1 MRSGENSR
9 AKGVRRL
16 RVRFLL
22 AAILGLLAGLQAYL
36 PGANTQARVGIDYLS
51 FLATNVFGPAYDWR
65 TAPVAVIVY
74 DEETHQTP
82 PFVNRPEVAWTP
94 YLGQVIDAVR
104 VADPTVMGIDIVYPT
119 TLDQKDLLPG
129 FDNPY
134 LAALYRARQQNKIV
148 LGDVAVSKSAIVA
161 NQKQFAVTG
170 YAANVRSLSL
180 VQDRDSV
187 IRRYASMFPARGG
200 TKIPSFGGELAR
212 RSGASLPATDDFL
225 IRFNT
230 GGAQAPTYSFADM
243 VACAANNRRDFF
255 AEHFRG
261 KIVLFGVAL
270 DVEDRHVTSLRYTP
284 TPLNDGGGDRCILP
298 ANAHFGQS
306 ADSHRIPGVMIHAAA
321 ITTLLDHSWLEI
333 PTATEMA
340 MLEGTSAAALTLA
353 FFLLEP
359 VAALGLTALVL
370 VMVLGTATMAFRHG
384 LVLPIL
390 PLSIAAIGTY
400 TAVYAWRFVVENRA
414 KRRIHHA
421 FRHYLAPALVEELA
435 EHPASLRLG
444 GERRRI
450 SVSFSDIAGYTK
462 ISEGLAEHPEKL
474 VELVNRYFSLIHGIV
489 ERHGGYIDKFMG
501 DAVMSLW
508 GAPVTLPHSERAAVD
523 AAIDAVKALEI
534 FNRDIVIGEYGL
546 KPIGTRFGIGTGVA
560 IVGNMGS
567 SERLNYTVTGDI
579 VNLSSRLE
587 SANKAYGTLIMV
599 NNATAKGLGRDYV
612 LRRLDRLI
620 VVGKT
625 VPIAV
630 YEVIGRRAEVSATR
644 LDAIRAFHAALICY
658 YRRDFLTA
666 EARFAT
672 LAKDDPVAQL
682 YVDRCIWLMQNPPPA
697 RWDRSF
703 EMTHK

>member
-1 MRSGENSR
+1 M
-9 AKGVRRL
+9 
-16 RVRFLL
+16 
-22 AAILGLLAGLQAYL
+22 AGLQACL
-36 PGANTQARVGIDYLS
+36 PGAATQTRVGIDYLS
-51 FLATNVFGPAYDWR
+51 FLTAHVFGPAYDWR
-65 TAPVAVIVY
+65 RAPVAVIVY

-104 VADPTVMGIDIVYPT
+104 AAGPVVMGVDIVYPT

-134 LAALYRARQQNKIV
+134 LAALYRARQENEIV
-148 LGDVAVSKSAIVA
+148 LGDVFVSKSAIIA

-170 YAANVRSLSL
+170 YAQNVRSLSL

-187 IRRYASMFPARGG
+187 IRRYASILSAKGG
-200 TKIPSFGGELAR
+200 QKIPGFGGEIAR
-212 RSGASLPATDDFL
+212 RAGANMPPDDDFL

-243 VACAANNRRDFF
+243 VACAAAKRGDFF
-255 AEHFRG
+255 ADHFKG

-270 DVEDRHVTSLRYTP
+270 DVEDRHVTSQRYAP
-284 TPLNDGGGDRCILP
+284 APLNDGGGDRCALP
-298 ANAHFGQS
+298 ANTRFGQT
-306 ADSHRIPGVMIHAAA
+306 ADSYRMPGVMIHAAA
-321 ITTLLDHSWLEI
+321 ITTLLDHAWLTI
-333 PTATEMA
+333 PTKSEMA
-340 MLEGTSAAALTLA
+340 LLEGGCAALLTLV

-359 VAALGLTALVL
+359 VAALGMTGVFLTLLLAA
-370 VMVLGTATMAFRHG
+370 ATTAFRHG

-390 PLSIAAIGTY
+390 PLSIADIGTY

-435 EHPASLRLG
+435 EHAGSLRLG

-489 ERHGGYIDKFMG
+489 ECHGGYIDKFMG

-508 GAPVTLPHSERAAVD
+508 GAPVTLAHSERAAVD
-523 AAIDAVKALEI
+523 AAIDAVAALET

-599 NNATAKGLGRDYV
+599 NNATAKGLGRDYI

-630 YEVIGRRAEVSATR
+630 YEVVGRRADISEARIEAVR
-644 LDAIRAFHAALICY
+644 DFHAALVQY
-658 YRRDFLTA
+658 YRRDFATA
-666 EARFAT
+666 EAGFAA
-672 LAKDDPVAQL
+672 LAKTDPVAQL